1 MEENGITGYVL
12 RWVRSW
18 LTNRLQREVVNSVPQ
33 GSILGPLLFVIFMTD
48 IDGAVEW
55 VDIIRKLADD
65 TKISQKITTMRDREK
80 LQEMLDNLDRWA
92 KSWGME
98 FNLSK

>member
-12 RWVRSW
+12 RRVRSW
-18 LTNRLQREVVNSVPQ
+18 LTNRLQRVVVNSVPQ
-33 GSILGPLLFVIFMTD
+33 GSILGHLLFVIFITD

-65 TKISQKITTMRDREK
+65 TKIRQKITTMRDREK
-80 LQEMLDNLDRWA
+80 LQEMLDSLDRWA